1 MAIWVDCLQAT
12 AAIGTLVYGY
22 VRLSTK
28 RRSEVRTLTF
38 RWGGYI
44 GSAIVGFASI
54 MQIIKFGSSDEVLTR
69 KDVLWLLLNIWNA
82 VAYIGCGL
90 ALAAIFHREDKAK
103 LAARPE

>member
-22 VRLSTK
+22 IRLSTK
-28 RRSEVRTLTF
+28 RRSEVRNLTF
-38 RWGGYI
+38 RWAGYI
-44 GSAIVGFASI
+44 GSAIVGLASI
-54 MQIIKFGSSDEVLTR
+54 IQIVQFGLSDAVLTR

-90 ALAAIFHREDKAK
+90 ALFAIFHRQDKAK
-103 LAARPE
+103 SATGSE